1 MIAVMGE
8 MFGELVRYRG
18 LLAMLAWRDIRVRYK
33 QSLLGVAWAFLM
45 PLIQTL
51 VLWAI
56 IQFGPMKIEPKD
68 RDYMPALLFVLSGVI
83 PWTLF
88 NSTLAASVESLTRNS
103 RLVTKIYFPREVFP
117 LGTVA
122 GAIVDFSISLT
133 ILIPVYAYYLVIG
146 QRSPGEPM
154 LHVTPMLALLPLVL
168 VIQLLLVAG
177 LSLIVSMANLFFR
190 DVKYLMTF
198 VLQLWFFATNVMY
211 PIKFEHHPAL
221 RWFASANPMIAILN
235 AYRDCLM
242 GNGMHEHDAAGLVI
256 SAIVA
261 ILVFLGGWR
270 AFHEAEF
277 KFAEYV

>member
-1 MIAVMGE
+1 MMAVMGE

-33 QSLLGVAWAFLM
+33 QSVLGVAWAFLM

-56 IQFGPMKIEPKD
+56 IQFGPMKIDAAD
-68 RDYMPALLFVLSGVI
+68 RDFMPPLLFVLSGVI

-88 NSTLAASVESLTRNS
+88 NSTLSASVESLTRNS

-133 ILIPVYAYYLVIG
+133 ILIPVYLFYAFRDGSISG
-146 QRSPGEPM
+146 P
-154 LHVTPMLALLPLVL
+154 HVHATPMLAFLPVILI
-168 VIQLLLVAG
+168 IQLLLVAG

-211 PIKFEHHPAL
+211 PIKFVNHPAL
-221 RWFASANPMIAILN
+221 RWLASANPMIAILN

-242 GNGMHEHDAAGLVI
+242 GYGLHDVAGLIV
-256 SAIVA
+256 SAFVA
-261 ILVFLGGWR
+261 VLVFLGGWR

>member
-1 MIAVMGE
+1 MPANTATGSDRMMAVMGE

-56 IQFGPMKIEPKD
+56 FQFGPIKIEAED
-68 RDYMPALLFVLSGVI
+68 LNSMPYFLFVLSGVI

-122 GAIVDFSISLT
+122 GAIVDFMISLT
-133 ILIPVYAYYLVIG
+133 IFIPVYLFYSLRNADVHPNAMLALIPVVLLV
-146 QRSPGEPM
+146 
-154 LHVTPMLALLPLVL
+154 
-168 VIQLLLVAG
+168 QLLLVAG

-198 VLQLWFFATNVMY
+198 VLQLWF
-211 PIKFEHHPAL
+211 L
-221 RWFASANPMIAILN
+221 
-235 AYRDCLM
+235 
-242 GNGMHEHDAAGLVI
+242 
-256 SAIVA
+256 
-261 ILVFLGGWR
+261 
-270 AFHEAEF
+270 
-277 KFAEYV
+277 

>member
-1 MIAVMGE
+1 MPE
-8 MFGELVRYRG
+8 MFAELVRYRG

-33 QSLLGVAWAFLM
+33 QSLLGVAWAILM

-56 IQFGPMKIEPKD
+56 FQSGVLGIDKTQVYD
-68 RDYMPALLFVLSGVI
+68 MPYFLFVLSGVI

-88 NSTLAASVESLTRNS
+88 NGTLAASVESLTRNS

-117 LGTVA
+117 LGTVG
-122 GAIVDFSISLT
+122 GALVDFGVSMFI
-133 ILIPVYAYYLVIG
+133 IVPVYIFYIIRDVHVHPSL
-146 QRSPGEPM
+146 M
-154 LHVTPMLALLPLVL
+154 LLALPVVLLV
-168 VIQLLLVAG
+168 QLMLVAG

-211 PIKFEHHPAL
+211 PIRFVAHPAL
-221 RWFASANPMIAILN
+221 KGVAFINPMIAILD

-242 GNGMHEHDAAGLVI
+242 GNGLHNPIGFLAAAVV
-256 SAIVA
+256 SAVV
-261 ILVFLGGWR
+261 LLGGWTM
-270 AFHEAEF
+270 FHKAEF
-277 KFAEYV
+277 KFAEYI

>member
-1 MIAVMGE
+1 MVAVVGE
-8 MFGELVRYRG
+8 MVGELIRYRG

-33 QSLLGVAWAFLM
+33 QSILGVAWAFLM

-56 IQFGPMKIEPKD
+56 VQFGPMNIEARD

-83 PWTLF
+83 PWSLF

-133 ILIPVYAYYLVIG
+133 ILIPVYAFYAVKSQGII
-146 QRSPGEPM
+146 SEPHV
-154 LHVTPMLALLPLVL
+154 HVTPMLAVLPFILI
-168 VIQLLLVAG
+168 IQLLLVAG

-221 RWFASANPMIAILN
+221 RWLASANPMIAILN

-242 GNGMHEHDAAGLVI
+242 GNGLHDAAGLAI
-256 SAIVA
+256 SAVVA
-261 ILVFLGGWR
+261 VLVFFGGWR